1 MGDVFREILQNGV
14 EVVIAVVSALTGYF
28 AKWLRDRFKAK

>member
-1 MGDVFREILQNGV
+1 MGEVIREVLANGV
-14 EVVIAVVSALTGYF
+14 EIVIAVVSALTGYF